1 VVLARGAIDREVAT
15 ARMRRIE
22 DLVLRVE
29 KRLPRVVRSRPDTDS
44 WLAAEH
50 LVEQAVRTASRLA
63 AQFVAAGALGAPE
76 SAAGM
81 FACLGEKGW
90 LPEAEA
96 AGLAR
101 LAEAADRLADGS
113 GAGDPVALRALL
125 GGAPKLLRAFLRTA
139 AIRLGGG
146 TSE

>member
-1 VVLARGAIDREVAT
+1 MVLASGAIDREVAT
-15 ARMRRIE
+15 ARMRRVE

-29 KRLPRVVRSRPDTDS
+29 KRLPRVVRSTPDTDS

-50 LVEQAVRTASRLA
+50 LLEQAVRTASRLA

-90 LPEAEA
+90 LPESQA
-96 AGLAR
+96 AGLAQ
-101 LAEAADRLADGS
+101 LAEAAERLADGS

-125 GGAPKLLRAFLRTA
+125 AGAPQLLRTFLRTA
-139 AIRLGGG
+139 AIRLGSS
-146 TSE
+146 SE

>member
-1 VVLARGAIDREVAT
+1 MVLASGAIDREVAT

-22 DLVLRVE
+22 DLVMRLE
-29 KRLPRVVRSRPDTDS
+29 KRLPRVVRSRPDTDA

-50 LVEQAVRTASRLA
+50 LLEQAVRTASRLA

-90 LPEAEA
+90 LPAPEA
-96 AGLAR
+96 AGLVR
-101 LAEAADRLADGS
+101 LADAAERLADGS
-113 GAGDPVALRALL
+113 AAADPAALRVLL
-125 GGAPKLLRAFLRTA
+125 AGAPKLLRAFLRTA
-139 AIRLGGG
+139 ATRLGS

>member
-1 VVLARGAIDREVAT
+1 VVLASGAIDREVAT

-22 DLVLRVE
+22 ELVLRIE

-63 AQFVAAGALGAPE
+63 AQFVAAAALGAPE

-90 LPEAEA
+90 LPKPEV
-96 AGLAR
+96 AGLAQ
-101 LAEAADRLADGS
+101 LAEAAERLADGS

-125 GGAPKLLRAFLRTA
+125 SGAPKLLRAFLRTA
-139 AIRLGGG
+139 ASRLGSS
-146 TSE
+146 SE

>member
-1 VVLARGAIDREVAT
+1 MPLARGAIDREVAT
-15 ARMRRIE
+15 ARLRRIE

-29 KRLPRVVRSRPDTDS
+29 KRLPRVLRSRPDTDA

-50 LVEQAVRTASRLA
+50 LLEQAVRTASRVA
-63 AQFVAAGALGAPE
+63 AQFVAAGGLGAPE

-90 LPEAEA
+90 LEAPEA

-101 LAEAADRLADGS
+101 LAEAAETLADGS
-113 GAGDPVALRALL
+113 AAADPAALRVLL
-125 GGAPKLLRAFLRTA
+125 AGAPKLLRSFLRSA
-139 AIRLGGG
+139 AIRLGC
-146 TSE
+146 TAE

>member
-1 VVLARGAIDREVAT
+1 VLASGAIDREVAM
-15 ARMRRIE
+15 ARMRRVE

-44 WLAAEH
+44 WLATEH

-81 FACLGEKGW
+81 FVCLGEKGW
-90 LPEAEA
+90 LPESQAT
-96 AGLAR
+96 GLAR
-101 LAEAADRLADGS
+101 LAEASERLADGS

-125 GGAPKLLRAFLRTA
+125 SGAPQLLRTFLRMA
-139 AIRLGGG
+139 AIRLG
-146 TSE
+146 SISQ

>member
-1 VVLARGAIDREVAT
+1 VIASGAIDREVAT

-22 DLVLRVE
+22 DLVTRAE
-29 KRLPRVVRSRPDTDS
+29 KRLPLVLRASPDTDA

-50 LVEQAVRTASRLA
+50 LVEQAVRTSSRLA
-63 AQFVAAGALGAPE
+63 AQLVAAGALGAPE

-90 LPEAEA
+90 LSEAQ
-96 AGLAR
+96 AGELAR
-101 LAEAADRLADGS
+101 LAEAAERLADGS
-113 GAGDPVALRALL
+113 AATDPAALRALL
-125 GGAPKLLRAFLRTA
+125 AAAPTLLRAFLRA
-139 AIRLGGG
+139 VAIRLGS

>member
-1 VVLARGAIDREVAT
+1 VVIVSGAIDREVAT

-22 DLVLRVE
+22 DLVAGVE
-29 KRLPRVVRSRPDTDS
+29 KRLPLVARSRPDTDA

-63 AQFVAAGALGAPE
+63 AQLVAAGALGAPE

-81 FACLGEKGW
+81 FTCLGANGW
-90 LPEAEA
+90 LPESEA
-96 AGLAR
+96 GGLAR
-101 LAEAADRLADGS
+101 LSDTAERLADGS
-113 GAGDPVALRALL
+113 GAAEPAALRELL
-125 GGAPKLLRAFLRTA
+125 AGAPKLLRAFLRAA
-139 AIRLGGG
+139 AIRLGS

>member
-1 VVLARGAIDREVAT
+1 
-15 ARMRRIE
+15 MRRVE

-50 LVEQAVRTASRLA
+50 LLEQAVRTASRLA

-90 LPEAEA
+90 LPGSQA
-96 AGLAR
+96 AGLAQ
-101 LAEAADRLADGS
+101 LAEAAERLADGS

-125 GGAPKLLRAFLRTA
+125 AGAPELLRGFLRTA
-139 AIRLGGG
+139 AIRLGSS
-146 TSE
+146 SE